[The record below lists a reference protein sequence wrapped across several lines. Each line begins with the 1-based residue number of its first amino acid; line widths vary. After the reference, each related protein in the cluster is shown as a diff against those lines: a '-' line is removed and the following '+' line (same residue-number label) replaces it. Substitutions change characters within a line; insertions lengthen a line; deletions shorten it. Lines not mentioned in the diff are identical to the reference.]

1 VPETSEFW
9 DGLERGAFLLQT
21 CADCG
26 HVRFP
31 PTAMCRVCL
40 SVDAR
45 WQAASGGGE
54 VWSVTRVER
63 PPSPDWQG
71 EVPYWLVVVQLDE
84 GAKVL
89 GRLRGVSSDH
99 GVEIGLRVNF
109 AIGDPGDGEGRTR
122 YWFTP

>member
-1 VPETSEFW
+1 VPETPEFW
-9 DGLERGAFLLQT
+9 DGLERGSFLLQT

-26 HVRFP
+26 QVRFP
-31 PTAMCRVCL
+31 PTAMCLACR
-40 SVDAR
+40 SVDVR

-54 VWSVTRVER
+54 IWSATRVER
-63 PPSPDWQG
+63 PPSPELQG

-89 GRLRGVSSDH
+89 GRLRGASNDA
-99 GVEIGLRVNF
+99 EAQIGCRVKL
-109 AIGDPGDGEGRTR
+109 AIGDPGDGQGRTR